1 MLIGNLDLLPGL
13 PGLRLS
19 MVLSLVVAVTIGIWV
34 APRISMP
41 TWRLVLWLI
50 AVLIPVAYTW
60 TASTVVANLHVC
72 SQGMWFYEIAT
83 AKAPKEA
90 VANILL
96 FVPAGAAAWLW
107 RTPQQRIAALG
118 VVLAMPPIIETGQLL
133 MRWLHRAC
141 QYGDIANNLLGA
153 VIGFS
158 LVAGVAVVV
167 PVLKPAAPHSGSS
180 NL

>member
-1 MLIGNLDLLPGL
+1 MA
-13 PGLRLS
+13 LS
-19 MVLSLVVAVTIGIWV
+19 VVAAVIIGIWA
-34 APRISMP
+34 APRISIP

-72 SQGMWFYEIAT
+72 TEGMWFYEIAT
-83 AKAPKEA
+83 ARAPKEA
-90 VANILL
+90 VANTLL

-141 QYGDIANNLLGA
+141 QYGDIANNILGA

-158 LVAGVAVVV
+158 LVAGVGYA
-167 PVLKPAAPHSGSS
+167 LEHLRSS
-180 NL
+180 ELDDLGRP

>member
-13 PGLRLS
+13 PGLRLT
-19 MVLSLVVAVTIGIWV
+19 MALSVTAAVIIGIWV
-34 APRISMP
+34 APRISIP

-72 SQGMWFYEIAT
+72 TEGMWFYEIA
-83 AKAPKEA
+83 AARAPKEA
-90 VANILL
+90 VANVLL

-158 LVAGVAVVV
+158 LVAGVGYA
-167 PVLKPAAPHSGSS
+167 LEHLRSS
-180 NL
+180 ELDDLGRP